1 MKKDGYGGFFSPS
14 YVSLMAFFL
23 LFLIQPNVTFCS
35 LDGNPKLKTNAVKTE
50 GLGQDSQIAC
60 ILLENK
66 GSTSSAVNAIA
77 LE

>member
-1 MKKDGYGGFFSPS
+1 
-14 YVSLMAFFL
+14 MAFLL
-23 LFLIQPNVTFCS
+23 LFLIKPNVIFCS